1 MLKKLL
7 FSLTLLAISNGVWAQ
22 ISSFPATESFE
33 AAFTEGTDVAFITNW
48 TANLVNPTA
57 TATRIFQDFTDFNTG
72 LAALSAVPTSGYT
85 GDFRVSLN
93 LSTSQSMAVSFLAKS
108 KLNGAGTR
116 DVVVKM
122 DASIDNGVTWL
133 GSQTVAS
140 LPNIDQTAFT
150 AFSYSLPVET
160 NNQSNVIV
168 RFLVSRGTTG
178 TSTAA
183 RLIVDDVTIQ
193 QSTTPQVAVSQT
205 ELTFSQ
211 VLGTPSSTQTFNV
224 SGVNLTGNINL
235 TSTTDYEISLSQTTG
250 FTSSISINDTFGNV
264 ASTPVYARLNKL
276 TAGASTGTI
285 TISSGSVTNQTIALT
300 GNTSAISLTNPMPLA
315 VTAGS
320 QSVFTEWAAASNAG
334 TYPANTVIW
343 THNVADPDLSTVFV
357 SDWNCLYNLTTRA
370 RFTGEE
376 ANGIGFINT
385 GNSQFTGLCDGS
397 DPTQV
402 AGTIIENGKAGA
414 VVLALNTANISANG
428 AVNINWTGRTIL
440 KNVRIFGLRMQYRV
454 GNGGGN
460 PNAGWTEFAQTQEYL
475 SGEDATSQT
484 FLTALPAACL
494 AQTLVQVRWV
504 YYFVSGTGTRPS
516 MGLDDVSL
524 TSATLATDIFTAS
537 QNKFSFY
544 PNPVNGT
551 TIRFN
556 VASDVT
562 ISDVSGKQ
570 VLSAKNATELNV
582 SQLNSGIY
590 FIRNAEGKVLKMIK

>member
-7 FSLTLLAISNGVWAQ
+7 FSLTLLAISNGIFAQ

-33 AAFTEGTDVAFITNW
+33 ATFTEGTDVAFITNW
-48 TANLVNPTA
+48 KANLVNPTA
-57 TATRIFQDFTDFNTG
+57 TATRIFQDFTDFNSG
-72 LAALSAVPTSGYT
+72 LSALSAVPTSSFT
-85 GDFRVSLN
+85 GDIRVNLN
-93 LSTSQSMAVSFLAKS
+93 LSASQSMAVSFFAKS
-108 KLNGAGTR
+108 KLNGTGTR
-116 DVVVKM
+116 NVLVKM

-168 RFLVSRGTTG
+168 RFLVSRALIG
-178 TSTAA
+178 TSTSA
-183 RLIVDDVTIQ
+183 RLVLDDVTIQ
-193 QSTTPQVAVSQT
+193 QSSSPQVVVS
-205 ELTFSQ
+205 ESALTFSQ
-211 VLGTPSSTQTFNV
+211 VLGTPSPAQTFNI

-235 TSTTDYEISLSQTTG
+235 ASTTDYEISLSQATG
-250 FTSSISINDTFGNV
+250 FTSSLAINNTSGSV
-264 ASTPVYARLNKL
+264 ASTPVYARLNRL
-276 TAGASTGTI
+276 SAGASTGIITI
-285 TISSGSVTNQTIALT
+285 TSPGVTDQTITLT
-300 GNTSAISLTNPMPLA
+300 GNTSAVTLTNPAPLM
-315 VTAGS
+315 VTAGA
-320 QSVFTEWAAASNAG
+320 QSVFTEWAAASVAG

-343 THNVADPDLSTVFV
+343 THNIADPDLSTVFV

-376 ANGIGFINT
+376 TNGIGFVNT

-402 AGTIIENGKAGA
+402 SGTVIENGKAGA
-414 VVLALNTANISANG
+414 VVLALNTTNISANG
-428 AVNINWTGRTIL
+428 SVNINWTGRTIL
-440 KNVRIFGLRMQYRV
+440 KNVRIYGLRMQYKV

-484 FLTALPAACL
+484 FLTVLPAACL
-494 AQTLVQVRWV
+494 AQALVQVRWV
-504 YYFVSGTGTRPS
+504 YYFVSGIGTRPS
-516 MGLDDVSL
+516 MALDDVSL
-524 TSATLATDIFTAS
+524 TSTTLSTDSFNVS

-551 TIRFN
+551 MIRFN

-590 FIRNAEGKVLKMIK
+590 FIRNADGKVLKMIK